1 MVNPEASL
9 QRPLVRT
16 VRDLALDLLLA
27 REPQARG
34 SAIFLIGAG
43 CSVSAGVKLA
53 SGVARH
59 CAAQLALKYSDGS
72 FVGDADQALAWL
84 VARENVRLSI
94 DQTRKDDGS
103 HWPHLYQYFLR
114 SI

>member
-1 MVNPEASL
+1 MINPEAST
-9 QRPLVRT
+9 QQPHVRT

-27 REPQARG
+27 REPQGRG

-59 CAAQLALKYSDGS
+59 CAAKLALKYSDNT
-72 FVGDADQALAWL
+72 FDGDDDQALAWL
-84 VARENVRLSI
+84 VANSNVKLNAADS
-94 DQTRKDDGS
+94 DEAGHAFQ
-103 HWPHLYQYFLR
+103 
-114 SI
+114 